1 MLPLPPSRTIGN
13 VGVSTGAGKPSW
25 SKILSQ
31 IDAYNGEEKRYMR
44 KFDACVGR
52 EARINKLLLKKPPG
66 LMSASG
72 ASLDEPLRAIKE
84 KMGRREM

>member
-1 MLPLPPSRTIGN
+1 
-13 VGVSTGAGKPSW
+13 
-25 SKILSQ
+25 
-31 IDAYNGEEKRYMR
+31 MR

-72 ASLDEPLRAIKE
+72 AELDRPLRVVKE
-84 KMGRREM
+84 NRGKREM

>member
-1 MLPLPPSRTIGN
+1 
-13 VGVSTGAGKPSW
+13 
-25 SKILSQ
+25 
-31 IDAYNGEEKRYMR
+31 MR

-72 ASLDEPLRAIKE
+72 MSSVCKQCANEPPTASEKGREKE
-84 KMGRREM
+84 RNKRQLKYKI

>member
-1 MLPLPPSRTIGN
+1 MHIMVN
-13 VGVSTGAGKPSW
+13 
-25 SKILSQ
+25 
-31 IDAYNGEEKRYMR
+31 KRYMR
-44 KFDACVGR
+44 KLDTCVGH

-84 KMGRREM
+84 KRGRREM

>member
-1 MLPLPPSRTIGN
+1 
-13 VGVSTGAGKPSW
+13 
-25 SKILSQ
+25 
-31 IDAYNGEEKRYMR
+31 MR

-72 ASLDEPLRAIKE
+72 TSLNEPLRAIKDN
-84 KMGRREM
+84 MGRREM